1 MLRREILQAGIVTGA
16 FAVAGCLGSTSEP
29 VFQEGFEDGLGE
41 WTKDSAISE
50 EPDPQYFEQEVGVSR
65 KQAAEGEHSLRIWNV
80 GDHDDGMTWVVHSIS
95 VEPGQAYD
103 VEVTAQFW
111 SETESFNVLRH
122 AAMRLGPDPPE
133 TEKDFPEP
141 GLNTTALGETPYGGL
156 REPLS
161 LTAGWREYAFTWTT
175 PTLSTETLYLAV
187 GTGVAWESNIE
198 NFVDDI
204 TVKIQ
209 NQ

>member
-1 MLRREILQAGIVTGA
+1 MRRRAILQAGIITGA
-16 FAVAGCLGSTSEP
+16 SAVAGCLGSTDEP
-29 VFQEGFEDGLGE
+29 RFQEGFEDGLRK

-50 EPDPQYFEQEVGVSR
+50 EPDPQNFEQEVGVSQE
-65 KQAAEGEHSLRIWNV
+65 QAAEEEHSLRIWNV
-80 GDHDDGMTWVVHSIS
+80 GDYDDGMTWVVHPISI
-95 VEPGQAYD
+95 EPGEAYD

-111 SETESFNVLRH
+111 SETESFNILRH
-122 AAMRLGPDPPE
+122 AVMRLGPDLPE
-133 TEKDFPEP
+133 TEKDFPDP
-141 GLNTTALGETPYGGL
+141 GQNTTPLGETPYGGL

-187 GTGVAWESNIE
+187 GTGVAWESDIE

-204 TVKIQ
+204 TVEIESQ
-209 NQ
+209 